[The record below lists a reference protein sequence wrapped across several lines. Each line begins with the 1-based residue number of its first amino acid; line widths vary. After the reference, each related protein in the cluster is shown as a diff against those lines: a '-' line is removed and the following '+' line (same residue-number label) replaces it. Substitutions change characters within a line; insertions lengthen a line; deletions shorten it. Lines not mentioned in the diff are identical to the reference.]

1 MALLFEQLESV
12 FCNEFAPAQRPE
24 IPTHIVE
31 NLKHSLREY
40 QTKALQNFIFLQNS
54 KPKNH
59 LLFHMATGSGK
70 TMIIAATILELCAR
84 GYRNF
89 LFFVNTQNIILK
101 TKDNLANKASAK
113 YLFKDKITIHGK
125 EVDINV
131 INSSFEESKPEDI
144 NILFTTMQGL
154 HTSLTTLRE
163 NSVTLSDF
171 TDKKLVL
178 IADEAHHLD
187 NESENERT
195 WFKTVQNLLATN
207 KENMLLEFTATAKLH
222 NDFYNDKIIYDYPLK
237 KFRQDGYSKE
247 VTLLS
252 SNFTAFEGL
261 DDKALRML
269 QAVMISEYR
278 RMVAEDNGI
287 ALKPVIMFKNKSKNQ
302 ADENFVLFSK
312 LIEKLELKHLAHI
325 KEHSKDVSLVGNIK
339 ISEAFVNRLKAA
351 FAPEKCVLIYGTSAD
366 KEATLK
372 NLNEMEAPHNQIRA
386 IFAVEILNEGW
397 DVLNLF
403 DIVKLDEAPRSANKT
418 TTKEAQLIGRGA
430 RYFPFALEADDKYK
444 RKFDNDLTNP
454 LRALEEMTFHSI
466 NENRYIEAIKS
477 ELTKSGIADFDNAEE
492 ITVEMKLKEEFKTHP
507 YYEKGGILVN
517 KRVPKDKSDIDG
529 IESYIPNF
537 RAKNPTIALTN
548 SAVLTTGFEDTEPSN
563 GMNLMPSTLKMSD
576 ISLLTVRSAI
586 NKIEFFYFANLKK
599 QFPKLHSI
607 TEFIT
612 SEKYLGGI
620 EWTVYSDSAT
630 PSISEYEKRKA
641 VISLLEEIKKGILK
655 NSYDFEGTKE
665 FCPEPIKGKIT
676 DKTIK
681 VKTKDGSDG
690 MKRRRPPNN
699 PLNLEQKEWYV
710 YDENY
715 GTSEEMD
722 FVEFFNAQYASLCEK
737 YEDIKLIRNERAY
750 HIYSFDDNGQR
761 FEPDFILLMRDK
773 RDKTLLQVFIEPKG
787 EQLFNLDAWKERFL
801 LSLDKA
807 ERCKEKAGLLI
818 DDVSFKVVGLP
829 FYNKEKENEFA
840 ATFSAKL

>member
-1 MALLFEQLESV
+1 MALLFEQLDGFFE
-12 FCNEFAPAQRPE
+12 NGFATRAE
-24 IPTHIVE
+24 IPPHIAE
-31 NLKHSLREY
+31 NLKHGLREY

-70 TMIIAATILELCAR
+70 TMIIAATMLELYAR
-84 GYRNF
+84 GHRNF
-89 LFFVNTQNIILK
+89 LFFVNTQNIIIK

-113 YLFKDKITIHGK
+113 YLFKDKIVIGGK

-131 INSSFEESKPEDI
+131 INGSFEESKPEDI
-144 NILFTTMQGL
+144 NILFTTIQGL
-154 HTSLTTLRE
+154 HISLTTLRE
-163 NSVTLSDF
+163 NSVTLNDF

-195 WFKTVQNLLATN
+195 WFKTVQNLLKTN
-207 KENMLLEFTATAKLH
+207 SENILLEFTATADTSKH
-222 NDFYNDKIIYDYPLK
+222 FYDDKIIYDYQLK
-237 KFRQDGYSKE
+237 NFRQDGYSKE

-269 QAVMISEYR
+269 QSVMISEYR

-302 ADENFVLFSK
+302 ADENFALFSK

-325 KEHSKDVSLVGNIK
+325 KEHSKDVPLISNIQ
-339 ISEAFVNRLKAA
+339 ISEAFASRLKVA

-366 KEATLK
+366 KEITLK
-372 NLNEMEAPHNQIRA
+372 NLNEMEAPYNQIRA

-403 DIVKLDEAPRSANKT
+403 DIVKLDEAPTSANKT

-430 RYFPFALEADDKYK
+430 RYFPFAIEADDKYK

-454 LRALEEMTFHSI
+454 LRSLEEMTFHSI
-466 NENRYIEAIKS
+466 NENRYIKTIKS
-477 ELTKSGIADFDNAEE
+477 ELTKSGIADFDETEE
-492 ITVEMKLKEEFKTHP
+492 TTVEMKLKDDFKTHP
-507 YYEKGGILVN
+507 YYEKGGIWVN
-517 KRVPKDKSDIDG
+517 KQVRKDKSDIDG

-537 RAKNPTIALTN
+537 RAKNPMITLTN
-548 SAVLTTGFEDTEPSN
+548 CAVLTTGFEDTEPSN
-563 GMNLMPSTLKMSD
+563 GANLKSSMLKMSD
-576 ISLLTVRSAI
+576 ISPLTVRSAI
-586 NKIEFFYFANLKK
+586 NKIEFFYFASLKK
-599 QFPKLHSI
+599 QFPRLRSI
-607 TEFIT
+607 SEFIT
-612 SEKYLGGI
+612 SSKYLGGI
-620 EWTVYSDSAT
+620 EWTVYSEDKE
-630 PSISEYEKRKA
+630 PNISEYEKRKA
-641 VISLLEEIKKGILK
+641 VMSLLEEIKKGILK
-655 NSYDFEGTKE
+655 NSHDFEGTKE

-676 DKTIK
+676 DKKIK
-681 VKTKDGSDG
+681 VKPKPNGEG
-690 MKRRRPPNN
+690 MKRKTPP
-699 PLNLEQKEWYV
+699 LWLDKVDWYV

-722 FVEFFNAQYASLCEK
+722 FVAFFDTQYASLCEK

-750 HIYSFDDNGQR
+750 CIYSFDDNGQR

-773 RDKTLLQVFIEPKG
+773 KSKTLLQVFIEPKG
-787 EQLFNLDAWKERFL
+787 EHLLESDAWKERFL

-807 ERCKEKAGLLI
+807 ERCKEKSGLLV
-818 DDVSFKVVGLP
+818 DDESFKVVGLP
-829 FYNKEKENEFA
+829 FYNKAKQNEFA
-840 ATFSAKL
+840 DSFIRSL